1 MSRSFAFTVRP
12 ISGVAPDSDLEKSFR
27 KLFIKYPGFL
37 VAEKSDIERHLHG
50 QLFFQNPR
58 TKSDFNRDF
67 PVKLCKKHLIDWSPQ
82 QERVLKMGTK
92 IAYSNDFYTEYTN
105 KGDSELLED
114 NFPPDATDFYASQD
128 EQDKIKARA
137 NAKDAK
143 YHHLAELYQNSENS
157 CVPTY
162 ENVAKWLY
170 SAMFVE
176 KTIKC
181 VEDKRK
187 LFQVVNTL
195 TEYLNAD
202 ISRWEDYMLPEKK
215 KAKED
220 KWTFLKNIESKNPDL
235 FDSLSD

>member
-12 ISGVAPDSDLEKSFR
+12 IQGVPEDSELEKSFR
-27 KLFIKYPGFL
+27 KLFDKYQGFL
-37 VAEKSDIERHLHG
+37 VAEKTGIERHLHG
-50 QLFFQNPR
+50 QLFFKSPR

-67 PVKLCKKHLIDWSPQ
+67 PVKLCKKYVVDWTPQ
-82 QERVLKMGTK
+82 QERVLKMGTR
-92 IAYSNDFYTEYTN
+92 IAYSDDFYTEYTN

-114 NFPPDATDFYASQD
+114 YFPNNSIEFYPSQD
-128 EQDKIKARA
+128 EQDKVKERA

-143 YHHLAELYQNSENS
+143 FYALAEMYNNGENV

-181 VEDKRK
+181 IEDKRK
-187 LFQVVNTL
+187 INQTVNTL

-202 ISRWEDYMLPEKK
+202 ISRWEQYMIPEKK
-215 KAKED
+215 KAADE
-220 KWTFLKNIESKNPDL
+220 KWKFIAATQETMIHNLLN
-235 FDSLSD
+235 

>member
-12 ISGVAPDSDLEKSFR
+12 LEGVAPDSDLEKSFR
-27 KLFIKYPGFL
+27 KLFDKYQGFL
-37 VAEKSDIERHLHG
+37 VAEKTGIERHLHG
-50 QLFFQNPR
+50 QLFFQNSR

-67 PVKLCKKHLIDWSPQ
+67 PVKLCKKHCVDWSPQ

-92 IAYSNDFYTEYTN
+92 IAYSDDFFTEYTN
-105 KGDSELLED
+105 KEDSELLED
-114 NFPPDATDFYASQD
+114 NFPIYNSTEFYPSKE
-128 EQDKIKARA
+128 EQDKVKERA

-143 YHHLAELYQNSENS
+143 YYALAEMYQNSENS
-157 CVPTY
+157 CIPTY

-181 VEDKRK
+181 IEDKRK
-187 LFQVVNTL
+187 INQTVNTL

-202 ISRWEDYMLPEKK
+202 ISRWENYMMPEKK
-215 KAKED
+215 KAADE
-220 KWTFLKNIESKNPDL
+220 KWKFIASTQEKMIADL
-235 FDSLSD
+235 LN